1 MVILSKKLLNKK
13 ILMHNLIIF
22 NNHQIFILK
31 NKIILEH
38 STSNNIQIPIINNNQ
53 ITKINQSKIN
63 NILKIP
69 FRID

>member
-38 STSNNIQIPIINNNQ
+38 STSNNIRIPIINNNQ

-63 NILKIP
+63 NILKTP